1 MSTPTAGIMLLDD
14 AATGIAL
21 SVHDGVATI
30 RYDQPGSPVNTLNS
44 RMAPVFERILA
55 RIAEDAS
62 IVGAVFVSG
71 KRDSWIAGADID
83 ELQQVTAA
91 ADGERLSTGGQQLLN
106 RLAAMSKPIVAAIHG
121 AALGGGLE
129 TALACRYRIAT
140 EHPKTVLALP
150 EVQLGLLPGAGG
162 TQRLPRTVGLP
173 AALDMMLTGKNIR
186 AKKAWQMGLVHELV
200 HPALLHDVAERRVRA
215 LARGEA
221 TPTRA
226 RRRGASEALLEG
238 TPMGRALVFR
248 QARATVLRKTRGQY
262 PAPLAVIDAVRA
274 GYRQGF
280 EAGLRAEA
288 RHFGA
293 LTVSP
298 VSRQLVTIFYAT
310 TALKKDTGLP
320 EGVTAVAAP
329 VRKIGVLGAGFM
341 GAGIA
346 TVAVQAGT
354 VVRLKD
360 ASLERLAAGMRAV
373 RDVLRERLR
382 RRQLTRL
389 QCDDQL
395 SLVGGTTDY
404 SGFRNADLVIEAVF
418 EDLAVKHA
426 VLREVEAVAPRAIF
440 ASNTSTIPIRDIAR
454 ASAHPE
460 QVVGMHFFSPVHK
473 MPLLEVIVTPETSA
487 ETTATVVAYGRQL
500 GKTVIVVRD
509 GPGFYVNRILA
520 PYLNESG
527 ALLDDGV
534 AIDAVDAAL
543 VAFGFPVGAITLLDE
558 VGLDIAGKSGP
569 IMAAAFGDRM
579 RPSLSL
585 QRVIDSGRLGRK
597 AKRGFYRYDARGAR
611 QGVDDGV
618 YALTPTKGAR
628 VTCTAEEIQRRT
640 VLPMLN
646 EAVRCLEDG
655 IIRSPRDGD
664 IGAIF
669 GIGFPPFLGGP
680 FRYLDTLG
688 AATVVRQLAELE
700 ARFPGRF
707 APAALLAAKAAS
719 GETFHP

>member
-1 MSTPTAGIMLLDD
+1 
-14 AATGIAL
+14 
-21 SVHDGVATI
+21 
-30 RYDQPGSPVNTLNS
+30 
-44 RMAPVFERILA
+44 
-55 RIAEDAS
+55 
-62 IVGAVFVSG
+62 
-71 KRDSWIAGADID
+71 
-83 ELQQVTAA
+83 
-91 ADGERLSTGGQQLLN
+91 
-106 RLAAMSKPIVAAIHG
+106 
-121 AALGGGLE
+121 
-129 TALACRYRIAT
+129 
-140 EHPKTVLALP
+140 
-150 EVQLGLLPGAGG
+150 
-162 TQRLPRTVGLP
+162 
-173 AALDMMLTGKNIR
+173 
-186 AKKAWQMGLVHELV
+186 
-200 HPALLHDVAERRVRA
+200 
-215 LARGEA
+215 
-221 TPTRA
+221 
-226 RRRGASEALLEG
+226 
-238 TPMGRALVFR
+238 
-248 QARATVLRKTRGQY
+248 
-262 PAPLAVIDAVRA
+262 
-274 GYRQGF
+274 
-280 EAGLRAEA
+280 
-288 RHFGA
+288 
-293 LTVSP
+293 
-298 VSRQLVTIFYAT
+298 
-310 TALKKDTGLP
+310 
-320 EGVTAVAAP
+320 
-329 VRKIGVLGAGFM
+329 
-341 GAGIA
+341 
-346 TVAVQAGT
+346 
-354 VVRLKD
+354 
-360 ASLERLAAGMRAV
+360 
-373 RDVLRERLR
+373 
-382 RRQLTRL
+382 
-389 QCDDQL
+389 
-395 SLVGGTTDY
+395 
-404 SGFRNADLVIEAVF
+404 
-418 EDLAVKHA
+418 
-426 VLREVEAVAPRAIF
+426 
-440 ASNTSTIPIRDIAR
+440 
-454 ASAHPE
+454 
-460 QVVGMHFFSPVHK
+460 
-473 MPLLEVIVTPETSA
+473 
-487 ETTATVVAYGRQL
+487 VVAYGRQL

-618 YALTPTKGAR
+618 YALTPTTGAR

-707 APAALLAAKAAS
+707 APAALLTAKAAS